1 MICNTIL
8 IIPIIVLKINVF
20 LLKSFP
26 KIIDFIESYAMQTE
40 LKPSASMVIFSL
52 IFDVSMKNIAI
63 LRIKIMT
70 HSILIDI
77 LSLLSIH
84 LIILSSCYRL
94 GYSPNLSI
102 SPFLDHD
109 AFSFISLDFDESI

>member
-8 IIPIIVLKINVF
+8 IIPIIILKINVF

-40 LKPSASMVIFSL
+40 DKPGASMVIFSL
-52 IFDVSMKNIAI
+52 IFDVSTKNIAI

-70 HSILIDI
+70 HSILNNM
-77 LSLLSIH
+77 LASLFMT
-84 LIILSSCYRL
+84 LIPPSQDPI
-94 GYSPNLSI
+94 
-102 SPFLDHD
+102 
-109 AFSFISLDFDESI
+109 

>member
-1 MICNTIL
+1 MVCNTIL
-8 IIPIIVLKINVF
+8 IIPIIILKINVF

-40 LKPSASMVIFSL
+40 YKPSASMVIFSL

-70 HSILIDI
+70 HSILTNI
-77 LSLLSIH
+77 LASLFIN
-84 LIILSSCYRL
+84 LIPPSQDPI
-94 GYSPNLSI
+94 
-102 SPFLDHD
+102 
-109 AFSFISLDFDESI
+109 

>member
-1 MICNTIL
+1 MVCNTIL
-8 IIPIIVLKINVF
+8 IIPIIILKINVF

-40 LKPSASMVIFSL
+40 LKPAASMVILSL

-70 HSILIDI
+70 HSILTNI
-77 LSLLSIH
+77 LASLFIN
-84 LIILSSCYRL
+84 LIPPSQDPI
-94 GYSPNLSI
+94 
-102 SPFLDHD
+102 
-109 AFSFISLDFDESI
+109 

>member
-70 HSILIDI
+70 HSILTNI
-77 LSLLSIH
+77 LASLFIN
-84 LIILSSCYRL
+84 LIPPSQDPI
-94 GYSPNLSI
+94 
-102 SPFLDHD
+102 
-109 AFSFISLDFDESI
+109 

>member
-8 IIPIIVLKINVF
+8 IIPIIILKINVF

-40 LKPSASMVIFSL
+40 DEPGASMVIFSL
-52 IFDVSMKNIAI
+52 IFDVSTKNIAI

-70 HSILIDI
+70 HSILNNM
-77 LSLLSIH
+77 LASLFMT
-84 LIILSSCYRL
+84 LIPPSQ
-94 GYSPNLSI
+94 
-102 SPFLDHD
+102 D
-109 AFSFISLDFDESI
+109 

>member
-8 IIPIIVLKINVF
+8 IIPIIILKINVF

-26 KIIDFIESYAMQTE
+26 KIIDFIESYATE
-40 LKPSASMVIFSL
+40 TEYNSTASMVILSL

-70 HSILIDI
+70 HSILNNI
-77 LSLLSIH
+77 LASLFIN
-84 LIILSSCYRL
+84 LIPPSQDPI
-94 GYSPNLSI
+94 
-102 SPFLDHD
+102 
-109 AFSFISLDFDESI
+109 

>member
-1 MICNTIL
+1 MVCNTIL
-8 IIPIIVLKINVF
+8 IIPIIILKINVF

-40 LKPSASMVIFSL
+40 LKPPASMVIFSL

-70 HSILIDI
+70 HSILNNI
-77 LSLLSIH
+77 LASLFIN
-84 LIILSSCYRL
+84 LIPPSQDPI
-94 GYSPNLSI
+94 
-102 SPFLDHD
+102 
-109 AFSFISLDFDESI
+109 

>member
-8 IIPIIVLKINVF
+8 IIPIIILKINVF

-40 LKPSASMVIFSL
+40 HQPSASMVIFSL

-70 HSILIDI
+70 HSILTNI
-77 LSLLSIH
+77 LATLFMT
-84 LIILSSCYRL
+84 LIPPSQDPI
-94 GYSPNLSI
+94 
-102 SPFLDHD
+102 
-109 AFSFISLDFDESI
+109 